1 MAYVA
6 ASRVKDPTNLTL
18 LGDVDGIKLAEVRSG
33 IINARIT
40 DE

>member
-18 LGDVDGIKLAEVRSG
+18 LGDVDGIKLAEV
-33 IINARIT
+33 AKWDYQCT
-40 DE
+40 DYR